1 MNTKTFEQ
9 FEMLDNTSLANINGG
24 DNITKGAYKLG
35 KATRQA
41 AKAIGKAIGK
51 LF

>member
-1 MNTKTFEQ
+1 MNTKAFEQ
-9 FEMLDNTSLANINGG
+9 FEILDNTSLANINGG
-24 DNITKGAYKLG
+24 DNITKGAYKLR

-41 AKAIGKAIGK
+41 AKAIGKAVGK